1 MMPQLEKPPQAGTVE
16 WYAYYSARI
25 DELAMAMGLTFIEER
40 NNAKDLWEEVVGKHR
55 SPLPLAVDCLY
66 ICAKLSGNR
75 VSIKAMKR
83 FTKDL
88 WGKTITILPLDKR
101 RNERRWVWAYKDFI
115 MDFYP
120 DPDAWED
127 FTEAW
132 QDKVVDVSYFEE
144 E

>member
-1 MMPQLEKPPQAGTVE
+1 MKPKPPKAGSKE

-25 DELAMAMGLTFIEER
+25 DELAFSMDLQFIEAS
-40 NNAKDLWEEVVGKHR
+40 NAKDLWEEAVGKHR

-83 FTKDL
+83 LTKEL

-101 RNERRWVWAYKDFI
+101 RDERRWVWSFQSFI
-115 MDFYP
+115 MEMYP
-120 DPDAWED
+120 DQIAWDD

-132 QDKVVDVSYFEE
+132 IDKVVDESYFKEDEE
-144 E
+144 